1 MKNMNNIK
9 TEKIISK
16 NYFIVKTVYNNKVY
30 YHTKF
35 YVA

>member
-16 NYFIVKTVYNNKVY
+16 NNFIVKTVDNNKLYNN
-30 YHTKF
+30 TKLTQR
-35 YVA
+35 